1 MKNKKLRNISLLVLL
16 IVLLFGCIFMLKKSD
31 IINGNL
37 SDDAVIG
44 MLPGTSREEIMN
56 ELQKE
61 VDASQFKFKINSDIT
76 IKDNIMNLELQ
87 NPPSNFYNMKLELKI
102 LNTNEI
108 IYKSNIIKPNQYIKD
123 AKIKK
128 ELNKKGQY
136 DAIAYLTAYNPK
148 TKQIEGK
155 VEVDV
160 KLNII

>member
-1 MKNKKLRNISLLVLL
+1 MYLYV
-16 IVLLFGCIFMLKKSD
+16 KKSD

-123 AKIKK
+123 AKKK
-128 ELNKKGQY
+128 ELNKRGNMM
-136 DAIAYLTAYNPK
+136 L
-148 TKQIEGK
+148 
-155 VEVDV
+155 
-160 KLNII
+160 